1 MPTLRSEAC
10 TEEGR
15 VGDAVLLAGALYED
29 VVEVVEV
36 KVSESS
42 VRAKNEVIEG

>member
-15 VGDAVLLAGALYED
+15 VGDAVLLVGALYED
-29 VVEVVEV
+29 VMEV

-42 VRAKNEVIEG
+42 VRAKNEVIDG

>member
-15 VGDAVLLAGALYED
+15 AGDAVLLVRVLYED
-29 VVEVVEV
+29 VMEVVEV